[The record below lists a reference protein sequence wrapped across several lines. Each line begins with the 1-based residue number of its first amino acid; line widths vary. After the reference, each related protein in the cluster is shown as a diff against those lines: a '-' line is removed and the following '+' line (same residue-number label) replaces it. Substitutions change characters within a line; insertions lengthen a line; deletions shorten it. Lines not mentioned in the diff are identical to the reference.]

1 MLDRMEMDDKTDGR
15 FRASAPAAT
24 NQLLRLVADIDE
36 FKGAWQAISRIAPDR
51 LSRLRRVATIESIG
65 SSTRIEG
72 AALSDREVEQ
82 LLAHVDVRSFA
93 TRDEQEVAGYADTM
107 EMVYANWQA
116 IDLTENHLRQL
127 HLELLRHSEKDA
139 RHRGA
144 YKTLPNHIEAFGPEG
159 ERLGVV
165 FETATPF
172 ETALRMAEL
181 VEWTRTSLDRGE
193 LHPLLVTGVFVATF
207 LAIHPF
213 QDGNGRLSRILTTL
227 LLLRADYAYV
237 PYSSLESVIEE
248 TRDAY
253 YLALRRTQSTLAD
266 EAPDWQ
272 PWLLYFLTALRQ
284 QKDRLRQ
291 RVDRERITLGDLP
304 DLSVRILDI
313 ARDRGRV
320 SVADTV
326 QVTRASRN
334 TIKGY
339 LRALVAAGHLRRHGA
354 GRGTWYSLA

>member
-1 MLDRMEMDDKTDGR
+1 MEMDERTGGR
-15 FRASAPAAT
+15 FRASTPVAT
-24 NQLLRLVADIDE
+24 NELLRLVAEIDE
-36 FKGAWQAISRIAPDR
+36 YKGAWQAISRIAPDR

-72 AALSDREVEQ
+72 ATLSDREVER
-82 LLAHVDVRSFA
+82 LLANAGVRSFA
-93 TRDEQEVAGYADTM
+93 TRDEQEVAGYADTI

-127 HLELLRHSEKDA
+127 HLELLKHSDKDA

-144 YKTLPNHIEAFGPEG
+144 YKTLPNHVEAFGPDG
-159 ERLGVV
+159 ERIGVV

-172 ETALRMAEL
+172 ETPLCMAEL
-181 VEWTRTSLDRGE
+181 VEWTRTSFDHGA
-193 LHPLLVTGVFVATF
+193 LHPLLITGVFVATF

-227 LLLRADYAYV
+227 LLLRADYAYL
-237 PYSSLESVIEE
+237 PYSSLETVIEE

-253 YLALRRTQSTLAD
+253 YLALRRTQSTLGD
-266 EAPDWQ
+266 EAPDWE
-272 PWLLYFLTALRQ
+272 PWLRYFLGALQQ

-291 RVDRERITLGDLP
+291 RVDRERIILGDLP

-313 ARDRGRV
+313 ARDHGRV
-320 SVADTV
+320 SVADAV

-334 TIKGY
+334 TIKGHMQ
-339 LRALVAAGHLRRHGA
+339 ALVAAGHLRRHGA
-354 GRGTWYSLA
+354 GRGTWYSLG